1 MSEAAYVDG
10 SYKISSYDESVPY
23 NDIDHEEGL
32 EAEEQELDWYA
43 GRMFSSKNNYS
54 NFIWKDDFFN
64 GKVKNYM
71 TSDTKYCWTLVLL
84 RLEVILS

>member
-32 EAEEQELDWYA
+32 EAEEQELD
-43 GRMFSSKNNYS
+43 
-54 NFIWKDDFFN
+54 
-64 GKVKNYM
+64 
-71 TSDTKYCWTLVLL
+71 
-84 RLEVILS
+84 